1 MKRCCILVLVAALT
15 ACAVRG
21 GEVGADEAEA
31 AALAFARQN
40 AILSGHVLG
49 VGEAFRHGAGIWVV
63 PLRPAGYIALEA
75 DDARFPVVAF
85 SEENDFPATD
95 LPEALDAALWRMPQP
110 SHLLRAFS
118 LAPEAP
124 RHPAWAALLAP
135 QGGISLL
142 AFTPD
147 TDIETTDGTWGTI
160 DTFTTQWNQCL
171 PWNLYAPGLDT
182 AIVGEGGQPLLG
194 DYGTR
199 CAIGCVALAM
209 AQTAAWFRWPHA
221 FRGVAASGSATDEE
235 SDIIRALMVAAPGKP
250 YDWDAIR
257 REDWLPAADSGGA
270 YTGDGAE
277 AARLCHAWATIL
289 EMDYDAEG
297 SGGTFA
303 TNCRPALALRMGY
316 KMAFKENIRLNPN
329 GSEPDSEDELDPG
342 LHESFRTAIHAYGIP
357 APTGISGHE
366 IVCYGWA
373 DNVDSALTNL
383 KEKYS
388 YAKMNYGWGK
398 GFNGWLGVRDRNDG
412 DGEGLTE
419 DGMVFPMENSAFIP
433 FQCGQIVG
441 LPAQGPLP
449 ASIGWYESP
458 YWQTEKAQSS
468 FCTAPT
474 ARTLRVA
481 TFGGDPTT
489 RVSDLE
495 EADASDPNWSLE
507 TVGEE
512 TLLTCEDR
520 PGLKAGVLLPEL
532 FDGGS
537 TVDIDLRRLTNKD
550 GTLRE
555 NAAGVPLV
563 LFLQQEPTGEIL
575 ELGEVTL
582 SDEEESG
589 TCTID
594 LPEDIGAFRLCVATV
609 EADQETPVWPIPS
622 APAFGIASVSVQG
635 TLPIEEAAYAL
646 DATVLDSGNAF
657 AALPEGL
664 PVEDGETC
672 WLAVVVG
679 KTLDAAR
686 TAGDVLWTP
695 LTIGEED
702 QPPEIVLDD
711 TIVLGEDPAEPIGF
725 SVWDDTTE
733 EGLTFIVCLSDGLW
747 LGLDPDAED
756 FDPDAVDNA
765 VRDAGEVAF
774 DDEGN
779 ASLTLNLDPA
789 FLDTYAAMGHDAIL
803 SIGAEDA
810 AGNIAWAHARL
821 VNRLP
826 SAVLKG
832 MVNESTDPETP
843 LDEWSAV
850 NLDALLYAIEREGEH
865 AAEEAYGR
873 IEDLAAF
880 GYEYN
885 DNLLMSTLP
894 KPAIEVLGVAPAAL
908 RFRLID
914 AASRDVDASAAD
926 LAARDIPVT
935 LEAGET
941 LDALAPV
948 EATPTIEDR
957 ESGIFEVT
965 PPEAEAAPTRFFRL
979 RAAPR
984 QPIRRPDKVTH
995 GPL

>member
-1 MKRCCILVLVAALT
+1 MKRCCILVLVATLT

-21 GEVGADEAEA
+21 GEVGADEAET

-40 AILSGHVLG
+40 AILRDHVLG
-49 VGEAFRHGAGIWVV
+49 VGEAYRHGAGIWVV

-95 LPEALDAALWRMPQP
+95 LPEALDAALWRMPRP
-110 SHLLRAFS
+110 SPLLRTFS
-118 LAPEAP
+118 LAPEPP
-124 RHPAWAALLAP
+124 RHPAWDALLAQ

-147 TDIETTDGTWGTI
+147 EDIETAGDAWDTI
-160 DTFTTQWNQCL
+160 NTFTTQWNQCL

-194 DYGTR
+194 NYGTR

-209 AQTAAWFRWPHA
+209 AQTAAWFRWPYA
-221 FRGVAASGSATDEE
+221 FRGVAVSGSATDEE

-257 REDWLPAADSGGA
+257 REDWFPAADSGGA

-289 EMDYDAEG
+289 EMDYDTDG

-303 TNCRPALALRMGY
+303 TNCRPVLALRMGY

-383 KEKYS
+383 TEKYS

-441 LPAQGPLP
+441 LPIQGPLP

-458 YWQTEKAQSS
+458 YWQTQKAQTSL
-468 FCTAPT
+468 CTEPT

-481 TFGGDPTT
+481 TFGGDITT
-489 RVSDLE
+489 RDSDLE
-495 EADASDPNWSLE
+495 EAAASDPNWSLE
-507 TVGEE
+507 TVDGES
-512 TLLTCEDR
+512 LLTCEDR

-563 LFLQQEPTGEIL
+563 LFLQQEPTGELL
-575 ELGEVTL
+575 ELDEVTL
-582 SDEEESG
+582 PDESDQG

-594 LPEDIGAFRLCVATV
+594 LPEDVGVFRLCIATT
-609 EADQETPVWPIPS
+609 ESESETEGLPPT

-635 TLPIEEAAYAL
+635 TIPIEEAAYAL

-657 AALPEGL
+657 AALPEDL
-664 PVEDGETC
+664 AIEEGETC

-679 KTLDAAR
+679 KTEDEALK
-686 TAGDVLWTP
+686 AGDVLWTP
-695 LTIGEED
+695 LVIGEED
-702 QPPEIVLDD
+702 LPPKIILDD
-711 TIVLGEDPAEPIGF
+711 TIVLGEDPTEPIVF
-725 SVWDDTTE
+725 SVAEDTAE
-733 EGLTFIVCLSDGLW
+733 AGLDFMVCLSDGLW

-756 FDPDAVDNA
+756 FDPDAVDDA
-765 VRDAGEVAF
+765 VRSAGEVAF
-774 DDEGN
+774 DGEGN

-789 FLDTYAAMGHDAIL
+789 FLSTYAAMGHDAIL
-803 SIGAEDA
+803 SVGAEDA
-810 AGNIAWAHARL
+810 AGNITWAHARL

-826 SAVLKG
+826 AAALAG
-832 MVNESTDPETP
+832 MNDTSTGTAIP
-843 LDEWSAV
+843 LDDWSAA
-850 NLDALLYAIEREGEH
+850 NLDALLYAIS
-865 AAEEAYGR
+865 EEEVLSAPEAIDR

-880 GYEYN
+880 GYEYD
-885 DNLLMSTLP
+885 DNLFMTTIP
-894 KPAIEVLGVAPAAL
+894 EPAIEVVGVEPGAV

-914 AASRDVDASAAD
+914 AAAADPDSAAAE
-926 LAARDIPVT
+926 LAWRDIPIT
-935 LEAGET
+935 IEAGET
-941 LDALAPV
+941 LDALTPLEDAQSSV
-948 EATPTIEDR
+948 EDYSTGILKATFPD
-957 ESGIFEVT
+957 S
-965 PPEAEAAPTRFFRL
+965 AAPTRFFRL
-979 RAAPR
+979 RA
-984 QPIRRPDKVTH
+984 VSSEVSSET
-995 GPL
+995 L

>member
-1 MKRCCILVLVAALT
+1 MKRCCFLVLVAALT

-31 AALAFARQN
+31 AALAFAQQN

-49 VGEAFRHGAGIWVV
+49 VGEAYRHGAGIWVV

-110 SHLLRAFS
+110 SLLLRAFS

-124 RHPAWAALLAP
+124 RHPAWDSLLAP
-135 QGGISLL
+135 QGGVSLL

-147 TDIETTDGTWGTI
+147 EDIETAGGAWDTI
-160 DTFTTQWNQCL
+160 NTFTTQWNQCL
-171 PWNLYAPGLDT
+171 PWNLYAPGLDA
-182 AIVGEGGQPLLG
+182 AIVGEGGRPLLG

-235 SDIIRALMVAAPGKP
+235 TDVIRKLMVAAPGKP

-289 EMDYDAEG
+289 EMDYDTDG

-383 KEKYS
+383 TEKYS

-398 GFNGWLGVRDRNDG
+398 GFNGWLCVRDRNDG

-458 YWQTEKAQSS
+458 YWQTEKAQFS
-468 FCTAPT
+468 FCTDAD
-474 ARTLRVA
+474 ARVLRVA
-481 TFGGDPTT
+481 TFGGDITT
-489 RVSDLE
+489 RDSDLE
-495 EADASDPNWSLE
+495 EAAASDPNWSLE
-507 TVGEE
+507 TVDGE
-512 TLLTCEDR
+512 TLLVCEDR
-520 PGLKAGVLLPEL
+520 PGLSAGVLLPEL
-532 FDGGS
+532 FNGGS
-537 TVDIDLRRLTNKD
+537 AVAIDLRRLAKDD
-550 GTLRE
+550 GTPRA
-555 NAAGVPLV
+555 NAEGVPLA

-575 ELGEVTL
+575 ELVEVTL
-582 SDEEESG
+582 PDESVSG
-589 TCTID
+589 TCTIV
-594 LPEDIGAFRLCVATV
+594 LPEDVGVFRLCIATT
-609 EADQETPVWPIPS
+609 EAEDTAEGLPPT

-635 TLPIEEAAYAL
+635 TLPVEETAYAL
-646 DATVLDSGNAF
+646 DATVLEEGNAF

-826 SAVLKG
+826 SAVLEG
-832 MVNESTDPETP
+832 MADESTDPEAP
-843 LDEWSAV
+843 LDDWSAV

-865 AAEEAYGR
+865 AAPEAYGR
-873 IEDLAAF
+873 IENLAAF

-885 DNLLMSTLP
+885 DNLLVTTLP
-894 KPAIEVLGVAPAAL
+894 KPAIEVVGVAPGVVH
-908 RFRLID
+908 FRLLD
-914 AASRDVDASAAD
+914 ATAEDPDASAAD
-926 LAARDIPVT
+926 LAWRDIPVT

-965 PPEAEAAPTRFFRL
+965 LPKEEAAPTRFFRL
-979 RAAPR
+979 RVDPATTHPTPR
-984 QPIRRPDKVTH
+984 
-995 GPL
+995 

>member
-31 AALAFARQN
+31 AALAFAQQN
-40 AILSGHVLG
+40 AILRGHVLG
-49 VGEAFRHGAGIWVV
+49 VGEAYRHGAGIWVV

-110 SHLLRAFS
+110 SPLLRAFS

-124 RHPAWAALLAP
+124 RHPAWDSLLAP

-147 TDIETTDGTWGTI
+147 TDIETTDGTWRTI

-182 AIVGEGGQPLLG
+182 AIVGEGGRPLLG

-221 FRGVAASGSATDEE
+221 FRGVAVSGSATDEE
-235 SDIIRALMVAAPGKP
+235 SDVIRALMVAAPGKP

-257 REDWLPAADSGGA
+257 REDWFPAADSGGA

-289 EMDYDAEG
+289 EMDYDTDG

-329 GSEPDSEDELDPG
+329 GSEPDSEDALDPG
-342 LHESFRTAIHAYGIP
+342 LHDSFRTAIHAYGIP

-383 KEKYS
+383 TEKYS

-441 LPAQGPLP
+441 LPIQGPLP

-507 TVGEE
+507 TVDGES
-512 TLLTCEDR
+512 LLTCEDR

-575 ELGEVTL
+575 ELVEVTL
-582 SDEEESG
+582 PDESVSG
-589 TCTID
+589 TCTIV
-594 LPEDIGAFRLCVATV
+594 LPEDVGVFRLCIATT
-609 EADQETPVWPIPS
+609 EAEDTAEGLPPT

-635 TLPIEEAAYAL
+635 TLPVEETAYAL
-646 DATVLDSGNAF
+646 DATVLEEGNAF
-657 AALPEGL
+657 AALPEDL
-664 PVEDGETC
+664 AIEEGETC

-679 KTLDAAR
+679 KAEDETLK
-686 TAGDVLWTP
+686 AGDVLWTP

-702 QPPEIVLDD
+702 LPPEIILDD

-826 SAVLKG
+826 AATLEG
-832 MVNESTDPETP
+832 MNDASTGAAIA
-843 LDEWSAV
+843 LDDWSAA
-850 NLDALLYAIEREGEH
+850 NLDALLYAISQEGTLT
-865 AAEEAYGR
+865 ALEALDR

-880 GYEYN
+880 GYEYD
-885 DNLLMSTLP
+885 DNLLMSTVP
-894 KPAIEVLGVAPAAL
+894 EPAIEVVGVAPGAV

-914 AASRDVDASAAD
+914 AAAAD
-926 LAARDIPVT
+926 PDSTAFELLWRDIPIII
-935 LEAGET
+935 EAGET

-965 PPEAEAAPTRFFRL
+965 LPKEEAAPTRFFRL
-979 RAAPR
+979 RVDPATTHPTPR
-984 QPIRRPDKVTH
+984 
-995 GPL
+995 

>member
-31 AALAFARQN
+31 AALAFAQQN
-40 AILSGHVLG
+40 AILRGHVLG
-49 VGEAFRHGAGIWVV
+49 VGEAYRHGAGIWVV

-95 LPEALDAALWRMPQP
+95 LPEALDAVLWRMPQP

-118 LAPEAP
+118 LAPEP
-124 RHPAWAALLAP
+124 SRHPAWDALLAP

-171 PWNLYAPGLDT
+171 PWNLYAPGLDA
-182 AIVGEGGQPLLG
+182 AIVGEGGRPLLG

-209 AQTAAWFRWPHA
+209 AQSAAYFRWPYA
-221 FRGVAASGSATDEE
+221 LRGVAVSGSVTDEE
-235 SDIIRALMVAAPGKP
+235 TDVIRKLMVAAPGKP

-257 REDWLPAADSGGA
+257 REDWFPAADSGGA

-289 EMDYDAEG
+289 EMDYDTDG

-342 LHESFRTAIHAYGIP
+342 LHESFRTAIYTYGIP

-383 KEKYS
+383 TEKYS

-441 LPAQGPLP
+441 LPIQGPLP

-495 EADASDPNWSLE
+495 EADASDPNWSR
-507 TVGEE
+507 TQVGEE
-512 TLLTCEDR
+512 ILLTCEDR
-520 PGLKAGVLLPEL
+520 PGLVAGVLLPEL
-532 FDGGS
+532 FMGGER
-537 TVDIDLRRLTNKD
+537 VAIDLRRLANAD

-555 NAAGVPLV
+555 NAASVPLA

-575 ELGEVTL
+575 ELGEVSLT
-582 SDEEESG
+582 DEEDTG

-594 LPEDIGAFRLCVATV
+594 LPEDVGVFRLCIATT
-609 EADQETPVWPIPS
+609 ESESETEGLPPT

-657 AALPEGL
+657 AALPEDL
-664 PVEDGETC
+664 AIEDGETC

-679 KTLDAAR
+679 KTGDAAKK
-686 TAGDVLWTP
+686 AGDVLWTP

-702 QPPEIVLDD
+702 LPPELTLED
-711 TIVLGEDPAEPIGF
+711 TIVLGENPAEPIAF
-725 SVWDDTTE
+725 DVWDDTTE
-733 EGLTFIVCLSDGLW
+733 AGLDFIVCLSDGLW

-756 FDPDAVDNA
+756 FDPDAVDDA
-765 VRDAGEVAF
+765 VRNAGEVFF

-779 ASLTLNLDPA
+779 ASLTLNLDPD

-810 AGNIAWAHARL
+810 AGNITWAHARL

-826 SAVLKG
+826 NAALEG
-832 MVNESTDPETP
+832 MTDITTGAA
-843 LDEWSAV
+843 LDDWSAA
-850 NLDALLYAIEREGEH
+850 NLDALLYTISKEGTLTASEAID
-865 AAEEAYGR
+865 R

-880 GYEYN
+880 GYEY
-885 DNLLMSTLP
+885 DDLLVTTLP
-894 KPAIEVLGVAPAAL
+894 EPAIEVMGVEPGAV

-914 AASRDVDASAAD
+914 AAAEDLDASAAE
-926 LAARDIPVT
+926 LAWRDIPIT

-948 EATPTIEDR
+948 EDVQRDIEDY
-957 ESGIFEVT
+957 ETGT
-965 PPEAEAAPTRFFRL
+965 LKLTLPDGEASPTRFFRL
-979 RAAPR
+979 RADPATTHPTPR
-984 QPIRRPDKVTH
+984 
-995 GPL
+995 

>member
-1 MKRCCILVLVAALT
+1 MKRRVSLFLAAALA
-15 ACAVRG
+15 ACAAQG
-21 GEVGADEAEA
+21 GEVDADEAEA
-31 AALAFARQN
+31 AALAFAQQN
-40 AILSGHVLG
+40 AILQDHVLG
-49 VGEAFRHGAGIWVV
+49 VGEAYRHGAGIWVV
-63 PLRPAGYIALEA
+63 PLRPAGYVALEA

-85 SEENDFPATD
+85 SEENDFPAAD

-110 SHLLRAFS
+110 SPLLRTFS
-118 LAPEAP
+118 LTPEPA
-124 RHPAWAALLAP
+124 RHPAWDALLAP

-147 TDIETTDGTWGTI
+147 EDIETAGGAWDTI
-160 DTFTTQWNQCL
+160 NTFTTQWNQCL
-171 PWNLYAPGLDT
+171 PWNLYAPGLDA
-182 AIVGEGGQPLLG
+182 AIVGEGGRPLLG

-235 SDIIRALMVAAPGKP
+235 SDIIRKLMAAAPGKP

-257 REDWLPAADSGGA
+257 REDWFPAADSGGA

-289 EMDYDAEG
+289 EMDYDTDG

-329 GSEPDSEDELDPG
+329 GSEPNSEDELDPG
-342 LHESFRTAIHAYGIP
+342 LHESFRTAIYTYGIP

-383 KEKYS
+383 TEKYS

-468 FCTAPT
+468 FCTDAD
-474 ARTLRVA
+474 ARVLRVA

-489 RVSDLE
+489 RVSNLE
-495 EADASDPNWSLE
+495 EANASDPNWSME
-507 TVGEE
+507 KVGTE
-512 TLLTCEDR
+512 TLLVCEDR
-520 PGLKAGVLLPEL
+520 PGLSAGVLLPEL
-532 FDGGS
+532 FMGGS
-537 TVDIDLRRLTNKD
+537 AVAIDLRRLADDD

-555 NAAGVPLV
+555 NAASVPLA

-594 LPEDIGAFRLCVATV
+594 LPEDIGAFRLCVATTEPE
-609 EADQETPVWPIPS
+609 EAAPDGSTPT

-635 TLPIEEAAYAL
+635 TLPVEETAYAL
-646 DATVLDSGNAF
+646 DATVLEEGNAF

-679 KTLDAAR
+679 KTLDAAQK
-686 TAGDVLWTP
+686 AGDVLWTP

-747 LGLDPDAED
+747 LGIDPDAED
-756 FDPDAVDNA
+756 FDPDAVDDV
-765 VRDAGEVAF
+765 VRSAGEVAF

-810 AGNIAWAHARL
+810 AGNITWAHARL

-826 SAVLKG
+826 GAVLEG
-832 MVNESTDPETP
+832 MADESTDPEAS
-843 LDEWSAV
+843 LDDWSAA
-850 NLDALLYAIEREGEH
+850 NLDALLYAIEREGEL

-908 RFRLID
+908 RFRLVD
-914 AASRDVDASAAD
+914 AASWDVDTSAAE
-926 LAARDIPVT
+926 LAERDIPIT
-935 LEAGET
+935 LETGET

-948 EATPTIEDR
+948 EATPTIENW

-965 PPEAEAAPTRFFRL
+965 LPKEEAAPTRFFRL
-979 RAAPR
+979 RVDPATTHPTPR
-984 QPIRRPDKVTH
+984 
-995 GPL
+995 

>member
-31 AALAFARQN
+31 AALAFAQQN
-40 AILSGHVLG
+40 AILRGHVLG
-49 VGEAFRHGAGIWVV
+49 VGEAYRHGAGIWVV

-110 SHLLRAFS
+110 SPLLRAFS
-118 LAPEAP
+118 LAPEPA

-171 PWNLYAPGLDT
+171 PWNLYAPGLDA
-182 AIVGEGGQPLLG
+182 AIVGEGGRPLLG

-221 FRGVAASGSATDEE
+221 FRGVAVSGSVTEEETDV
-235 SDIIRALMVAAPGKP
+235 IRKLMVAAPGKP

-257 REDWLPAADSGGA
+257 SKDWFPAADSGGA

-342 LHESFRTAIHAYGIP
+342 LHDSFRTAICTYGIP

-383 KEKYS
+383 TEKYS

-398 GFNGWLGVRDRNDG
+398 GFNGWLGVRDQNDG

-458 YWQTEKAQSS
+458 YWQTQKAQTSL
-468 FCTAPT
+468 CTEPT

-481 TFGGDPTT
+481 TFGGDITT
-489 RVSDLE
+489 RDSDLE
-495 EADASDPNWSLE
+495 EAAASDPNWSLE
-507 TVGEE
+507 TVDGES
-512 TLLTCEDR
+512 LLTCEDR

-563 LFLQQEPTGEIL
+563 LFLQQEPTGEVL
-575 ELGEVTL
+575 ELGEVAL
-582 SDEEESG
+582 LDEEESG
-589 TCTID
+589 TCTIA
-594 LPEDIGAFRLCVATV
+594 LPEDIGAFRLCIATT
-609 EADQETPVWPIPS
+609 ESESETEGLPPT

-646 DATVLDSGNAF
+646 NATLRDSGNAF
-657 AALPEGL
+657 AALPEDL
-664 PVEDGETC
+664 AIEEGETC

-679 KTLDAAR
+679 KTVEAASR
-686 TAGDVLWTP
+686 AGDVLWTP

-702 QPPEIVLDD
+702 LPPELSLDD
-711 TIVLGEDPAEPIGF
+711 TIVLGEDLTAPIAF
-725 SVWDDTTE
+725 SVADDTAE
-733 EGLTFIVCLSDGLW
+733 VGITFTVCLSDGLW

-756 FDPDAVDNA
+756 FDPDAVDDS
-765 VRDAGEVAF
+765 VRSAGEVAF
-774 DDEGN
+774 DGEGN
-779 ASLTLNLDPA
+779 ASLTLNLDPD
-789 FLDTYAAMGHDAIL
+789 FLSTYAAMGHDAIL

-826 SAVLKG
+826 SAALEG
-832 MVNESTDPETP
+832 MNDTSSGTAIP
-843 LDEWSAV
+843 LDDWSAA
-850 NLDALLYAIEREGEH
+850 NLDALLYAIN
-865 AAEEAYGR
+865 EEEVLSAPEAIDR

-880 GYEYN
+880 GYEY
-885 DNLLMSTLP
+885 DGNLFMTTIP
-894 KPAIEVLGVAPAAL
+894 EPAIEVVGVEHGAV

-914 AASRDVDASAAD
+914 AAAEDLDASAAE
-926 LAARDIPVT
+926 LAWRDIPVT

-941 LDALAPV
+941 LDALTPLEDAQSHV
-948 EATPTIEDR
+948 EDYSTGILKATFP
-957 ESGIFEVT
+957 ESS
-965 PPEAEAAPTRFFRL
+965 APTRFFRL
-979 RAAPR
+979 RA
-984 QPIRRPDKVTH
+984 VSSEVSSET
-995 GPL
+995 L

>member
-1 MKRCCILVLVAALT
+1 MKRCCILVLTAALT

-31 AALAFARQN
+31 AALAFAQQN
-40 AILSGHVLG
+40 AILRGHVLG
-49 VGEAFRHGAGIWVV
+49 VGEAYRHGAGIWVV

-110 SHLLRAFS
+110 SPLLRAFS

-124 RHPAWAALLAP
+124 RHPAWDSLLAP
-135 QGGISLL
+135 QGGVSLL
-142 AFTPD
+142 AFTTD
-147 TDIETTDGTWGTI
+147 EDIETAGGAWDTI
-160 DTFTTQWNQCL
+160 NTFTTQWNQCL
-171 PWNLYAPGLDT
+171 PWNLYAPGLDA
-182 AIVGEGGQPLLG
+182 AIVGEGGRPLLG

-235 SDIIRALMVAAPGKP
+235 SDVIRKLMVAAPGKP

-257 REDWLPAADSGGA
+257 SEDWFPAADSGGA

-289 EMDYDAEG
+289 EMDYDTDG

-329 GSEPDSEDELDPG
+329 GSEPNSEEDLDPG
-342 LHESFRTAIHAYGIP
+342 LHDSFRTAIYTYGIP

-383 KEKYS
+383 TEKQS

-441 LPAQGPLP
+441 LPIQGPLP

-468 FCTAPT
+468 FCTDAD
-474 ARTLRVA
+474 ARVLRVA
-481 TFGGDPTT
+481 TFAKEPET
-489 RVSDLE
+489 RDSDLE
-495 EADASDPNWSLE
+495 EAAASDPNWSLE
-507 TVGEE
+507 EVDTE
-512 TLLTCEDR
+512 TLLVCEDR
-520 PGLKAGVLLPEL
+520 PGLSAGVLLPEL
-532 FDGGS
+532 FNGGS
-537 TVDIDLRRLTNKD
+537 AVAIDLRRLAKDD
-550 GTLRE
+550 GTPRA
-555 NAAGVPLV
+555 NATGVPLA

-575 ELGEVTL
+575 ELVEVTL
-582 SDEEESG
+582 PDESVSG
-589 TCTID
+589 TCTIV
-594 LPEDIGAFRLCVATV
+594 LPEDVGVFRLCIATT
-609 EADQETPVWPIPS
+609 EAEDTAEGLPPT

-635 TLPIEEAAYAL
+635 TLPVEETAYAL
-646 DATVLDSGNAF
+646 DATVLEEGNAF

-702 QPPEIVLDD
+702 LPPELSLDD
-711 TIVLGEDPAEPIGF
+711 TIVLGEDLTAPIAF
-725 SVWDDTTE
+725 SVADDTAE
-733 EGLTFIVCLSDGLW
+733 VGITFTVCLSDGLW

-826 SAVLKG
+826 SAVLEG
-832 MVNESTDPETP
+832 MADESTDPEAS
-843 LDEWSAV
+843 LDDWSAA

-865 AAEEAYGR
+865 AAPEAYDR
-873 IEDLAAF
+873 IENLAAF
-880 GYEYN
+880 GYEYS
-885 DNLLMSTLP
+885 DNLLVNTLP
-894 KPAIEVLGVAPAAL
+894 KPAIEVLGVTPGAVS
-908 RFRLID
+908 FRLID
-914 AASRDVDASAAD
+914 AASWDVDASAAD

-935 LEAGET
+935 LETGET

-965 PPEAEAAPTRFFRL
+965 LPEAEAAPTRFFRL
-979 RAAPR
+979 RVDPATTHPTPR
-984 QPIRRPDKVTH
+984 
-995 GPL
+995 

>member
-31 AALAFARQN
+31 AALAFAQQN
-40 AILSGHVLG
+40 AILRGHVLG
-49 VGEAFRHGAGIWVV
+49 VGEAYRHGAGIWVV

-110 SHLLRAFS
+110 SLLLRAFS

-124 RHPAWAALLAP
+124 RHPAWDSLLAP
-135 QGGISLL
+135 QGGVSLL

-147 TDIETTDGTWGTI
+147 EDIETAGGAWDTI
-160 DTFTTQWNQCL
+160 NTFTTQWNQCL
-171 PWNLYAPGLDT
+171 PWNLYAPDLDA
-182 AIVGEGGQPLLG
+182 AIVGEGGRPLLG

-209 AQTAAWFRWPHA
+209 AQSAAYFRWPYA
-221 FRGVAASGSATDEE
+221 FRGVAVSGSVTDEE
-235 SDIIRALMVAAPGKP
+235 TDVIRKLMVAAPGKP

-257 REDWLPAADSGGA
+257 SEDWFPAADSGGA

-289 EMDYDAEG
+289 EMDYDTDG

-383 KEKYS
+383 TEKYS

-474 ARTLRVA
+474 ARTLRVT

-495 EADASDPNWSLE
+495 EANASDPNWSME
-507 TVGEE
+507 EIDGE

-520 PGLKAGVLLPEL
+520 PGLVAGVLLPEL
-532 FDGGS
+532 FMGGER
-537 TVDIDLRRLTNKD
+537 VAIDLRRLANAD
-550 GTLRE
+550 GTPRA
-555 NAAGVPLV
+555 NATGVPLA
-563 LFLQQEPTGEIL
+563 LFLQQEPTGEVL
-575 ELGEVTL
+575 ELGEVAL
-582 SDEEESG
+582 LDEEESG
-589 TCTID
+589 TCTIA
-594 LPEDIGAFRLCVATV
+594 LPEDIGAFRLCLATV
-609 EADQETPVWPIPS
+609 EADRETSVWPIPS
-622 APAFGIASVSVQG
+622 APAFGIAKVSVQD
-635 TLPIEEAAYAL
+635 TLPVTDVAYPL
-646 DATVLDSGNAF
+646 DATVLEEGNAF

-679 KTLDAAR
+679 KTRDAAR

-702 QPPEIVLDD
+702 LPPELSLDD
-711 TIVLGEDPAEPIGF
+711 TIVLGEDLTAPIAF
-725 SVWDDTTE
+725 SVADDTAE
-733 EGLTFIVCLSDGLW
+733 VGITFTVCLSDGLW
-747 LGLDPDAED
+747 LGIDPDAED
-756 FDPDAVDNA
+756 FDPDAVDDA
-765 VRDAGEVAF
+765 VRSAGEVAF
-774 DDEGN
+774 DGEGN

-810 AGNIAWAHARL
+810 AGNITWAHARL

-826 SAVLKG
+826 GAVLKG
-832 MVNESTDPETP
+832 MVDESTDPETP

-865 AAEEAYGR
+865 AAPEAYDR
-873 IEDLAAF
+873 IEDLATF
-880 GYEYN
+880 GYEYS
-885 DNLLMSTLP
+885 DNLLVTTLP
-894 KPAIEVLGVAPAAL
+894 KPAIEVVGVAPGVVH
-908 RFRLID
+908 FRLLD
-914 AASRDVDASAAD
+914 ATAEDPDASAAE
-926 LAARDIPVT
+926 LVWRDIPIT
-935 LEAGET
+935 LETGET

-965 PPEAEAAPTRFFRL
+965 LPKEEASPTRFFRL
-979 RAAPR
+979 RVDPATTHPTPR
-984 QPIRRPDKVTH
+984 
-995 GPL
+995 

>member
-1 MKRCCILVLVAALT
+1 M
-15 ACAVRG
+15 
-21 GEVGADEAEA
+21 
-31 AALAFARQN
+31 
-40 AILSGHVLG
+40 
-49 VGEAFRHGAGIWVV
+49 
-63 PLRPAGYIALEA
+63 
-75 DDARFPVVAF
+75 
-85 SEENDFPATD
+85 
-95 LPEALDAALWRMPQP
+95 DAALWRIPQP
-110 SHLLRAFS
+110 SPLLRAFS

-124 RHPAWAALLAP
+124 RHPAWDSLLAP
-135 QGGISLL
+135 QGGVSLL

-147 TDIETTDGTWGTI
+147 EDIETAGGAWDTI
-160 DTFTTQWNQCL
+160 NTFTTQWNQCL

-182 AIVGEGGQPLLG
+182 AIVGEGGQPLL
-194 DYGTR
+194 DNYGTR

-209 AQTAAWFRWPHA
+209 AQSAAYFRWPYA
-221 FRGVAASGSATDEE
+221 FRGVAVSGSVTDEE
-235 SDIIRALMVAAPGKP
+235 TDVIRKLMVAAPGKP

-257 REDWLPAADSGGA
+257 SEDWFPAADSGGA

-289 EMDYDAEG
+289 EMDYDTDG

-329 GSEPDSEDELDPG
+329 GSEPNSEEDLDPG
-342 LHESFRTAIHAYGIP
+342 LHDSFRTAIYTYGIP

-383 KEKYS
+383 TEKYS

-481 TFGGDPTT
+481 TFGGDITT
-489 RVSDLE
+489 RDSDLE
-495 EADASDPNWSLE
+495 EAAACDPNWSLE
-507 TVGEE
+507 TVDGES
-512 TLLTCEDR
+512 LLTCEDR

-532 FDGGS
+532 FNGGS
-537 TVDIDLRRLTNKD
+537 AVAIDLRRLANAD

-555 NAAGVPLV
+555 NAASVPLA

-575 ELGEVTL
+575 ELGEVAL
-582 SDEEESG
+582 LDEEESG
-589 TCTID
+589 TCTIA

-635 TLPIEEAAYAL
+635 TLPVEETAYAL
-646 DATVLDSGNAF
+646 DATVLEEGNGSAAF
-657 AALPEGL
+657 PEGL
-664 PVEDGETC
+664 APEEGKTC

-679 KTLDAAR
+679 KTKEEALA
-686 TAGDVLWTP
+686 AGDVLWTP
-695 LTIGEED
+695 LTLGEED
-702 QPPEIVLDD
+702 LPPKLTLED
-711 TIVLGEDPAEPIGF
+711 TIVLGANPAEPITF
-725 SVWDDTTE
+725 NVRDATAE
-733 EGLTFIVCLSDGLW
+733 EGLTFTVCLSDGLW
-747 LGLDPDAED
+747 LGIDPDAED
-756 FDPDAVDNA
+756 FDPDAVDDV
-765 VRDAGEVAF
+765 VRNAGEVAY
-774 DDEGN
+774 DEGN

-810 AGNIAWAHARL
+810 AGNITWAHARL

-826 SAVLKG
+826 GAVLKG
-832 MVNESTDPETP
+832 MVDENTDPETP

-865 AAEEAYGR
+865 AAPEAYDR
-873 IEDLAAF
+873 IEDLATF
-880 GYEYN
+880 GYEYS
-885 DNLLMSTLP
+885 DNLLVTTLP
-894 KPAIEVLGVAPAAL
+894 KPAIEVLGVTPGAVS
-908 RFRLID
+908 FRLID
-914 AASRDVDASAAD
+914 AASWDVDASAAD

-935 LEAGET
+935 LETGET

-965 PPEAEAAPTRFFRL
+965 LPKAEAAPTRFFRL
-979 RAAPR
+979 RAAP
-984 QPIRRPDKVTH
+984 
-995 GPL
+995 

>member
-1 MKRCCILVLVAALT
+1 MVPLAPRLP
-15 ACAVRG
+15 RG
-21 GEVGADEAEA
+21 RGIR
-31 AALAFARQN
+31 L
-40 AILSGHVLG
+40 
-49 VGEAFRHGAGIWVV
+49 RHGRGD
-63 PLRPAGYIALEA
+63 R
-75 DDARFPVVAF
+75 
-85 SEENDFPATD
+85 
-95 LPEALDAALWRMPQP
+95 
-110 SHLLRAFS
+110 
-118 LAPEAP
+118 
-124 RHPAWAALLAP
+124 RHPQAD
-135 QGGISLL
+135 GG
-142 AFTPD
+142 
-147 TDIETTDGTWGTI
+147 G
-160 DTFTTQWNQCL
+160 
-171 PWNLYAPGLDT
+171 PG
-182 AIVGEGGQPLLG
+182 Q
-194 DYGTR
+194 
-199 CAIGCVALAM
+199 
-209 AQTAAWFRWPHA
+209 
-221 FRGVAASGSATDEE
+221 
-235 SDIIRALMVAAPGKP
+235 P

-257 REDWLPAADSGGA
+257 SEDWFPAADSGGA

-289 EMDYDAEG
+289 EMDYDTDG

-329 GSEPDSEDELDPG
+329 GSEPDTEDALDPG
-342 LHESFRTAIHAYGIP
+342 LHDSFRTAIHAYGIP

-383 KEKYS
+383 TEKYS

-441 LPAQGPLP
+441 LPIQGPLP

-458 YWQTEKAQSS
+458 YWQTQKAQTSL
-468 FCTAPT
+468 CTEPT

-495 EADASDPNWSLE
+495 EANASDPNWSLE
-507 TVGEE
+507 EIDGEP
-512 TLLTCEDR
+512 LLTCEDR
-520 PGLKAGVLLPEL
+520 PGLVAGVLLPEL
-532 FDGGS
+532 FMGGER
-537 TVDIDLRRLTNKD
+537 VAIDLRRLANAD

-555 NAAGVPLV
+555 NAASVPLA

-622 APAFGIASVSVQG
+622 APAFGIASVSVLD
-635 TLPIEEAAYAL
+635 TFPVTDKAYGL
-646 DATVLDSGNAF
+646 NATVGEAGNGSAAF
-657 AALPEGL
+657 PEGL

-702 QPPEIVLDD
+702 QPPEIVLGD

-756 FDPDAVDNA
+756 FDPDAVDDA
-765 VRDAGEVAF
+765 VRNAGEVAF

-779 ASLTLNLDPA
+779 ASLTLNLDPD
-789 FLDTYAAMGHDAIL
+789 FLATYAAMGHDAIL

-810 AGNIAWAHARL
+810 AGNITWAHARL

-826 SAVLKG
+826 GAVLKG

-865 AAEEAYGR
+865 AAPEAYGR
-873 IEDLAAF
+873 IENLAAF

-908 RFRLID
+908 RFRLVD
-914 AASRDVDASAAD
+914 AASWDVDASAAE
-926 LAARDIPVT
+926 LADRDIPIT
-935 LEAGET
+935 LETGET

-965 PPEAEAAPTRFFRL
+965 LPKEEAAPTRFFRL
-979 RAAPR
+979 RVDPATTHPTPR
-984 QPIRRPDKVTH
+984 
-995 GPL
+995 

>member
-63 PLRPAGYIALEA
+63 PLRPAGYVALEA

-85 SEENDFPATD
+85 SEENDFPAAD
-95 LPEALDAALWRMPQP
+95 LPEVLDAALWRMPQP
-110 SHLLRAFS
+110 PSLLQTFS
-118 LAPEAP
+118 LTPEPA

-182 AIVGEGGQPLLG
+182 AIVGEGGQPLL
-194 DYGTR
+194 DNYGTR

-209 AQTAAWFRWPHA
+209 AQSAAYFRWPYA
-221 FRGVAASGSATDEE
+221 FHGVAVSGSVTDEE
-235 SDIIRALMVAAPGKP
+235 TDVIRKLMVAAPGKP

-257 REDWLPAADSGGA
+257 SEDWFPAADSGGA

-289 EMDYDAEG
+289 EMDYDTDG

-329 GSEPDSEDELDPG
+329 GSEPDTEDALDPG

-373 DNVDSALTNL
+373 DGVDSALANL
-383 KEKYS
+383 TEKQS

-449 ASIGWYESP
+449 GTIAWYESP

-468 FCTAPT
+468 FCTDAD
-474 ARTLRVA
+474 ARVLRVA
-481 TFGGDPTT
+481 TFAKEPET
-489 RVSDLE
+489 RDSDLE
-495 EADASDPNWSLE
+495 EAAASDPNWSLE
-507 TVGEE
+507 TVDGES
-512 TLLTCEDR
+512 LLTCEDR

-537 TVDIDLRRLTNKD
+537 TVDIDLRRLADDD

-555 NAAGVPLV
+555 NATGVPLA
-563 LFLQQEPTGEIL
+563 LFLQQEPSGEIL
-575 ELGEVTL
+575 ELGEVAL
-582 SDEEESG
+582 LDEEESG

-622 APAFGIASVSVQG
+622 APAFGIAKVSVQD
-635 TLPIEEAAYAL
+635 TLPVTDVAYPL
-646 DATVLDSGNAF
+646 DATVFESGNGF
-657 AALPEGL
+657 ATLPDGLAL
-664 PVEDGETC
+664 EDGETC

-679 KTLDAAR
+679 KTGDAAQK
-686 TAGDVLWTP
+686 AGDVLWTP

-702 QPPEIVLDD
+702 LPPELSLDD
-711 TIVLGEDPAEPIGF
+711 TIVLGEDLTAPIAF
-725 SVWDDTTE
+725 SVADDTAE
-733 EGLTFIVCLSDGLW
+733 VGITFTVCLSDGLW
-747 LGLDPDAED
+747 LGIDPDAED
-756 FDPDAVDNA
+756 FDPDAVDDA
-765 VRDAGEVAF
+765 VRSAGEVAY
-774 DDEGN
+774 DEGN

-810 AGNIAWAHARL
+810 AGNITWAHARL

-826 SAVLKG
+826 GAVLKG
-832 MVNESTDPETP
+832 MVDESTDPETP

-865 AAEEAYGR
+865 AAPEAYDR
-873 IEDLAAF
+873 IEDLATF
-880 GYEYN
+880 GYEYS
-885 DNLLMSTLP
+885 DNLLVTTLP
-894 KPAIEVLGVAPAAL
+894 KPAIEVLGVTPGAVS
-908 RFRLID
+908 FRLID
-914 AASRDVDASAAD
+914 AASWDVDASAAD
-926 LAARDIPVT
+926 LAARDIPIT
-935 LEAGET
+935 LETGET

-948 EATPTIEDR
+948 EATPTIEDW

-965 PPEAEAAPTRFFRL
+965 LPKEEAAPTRFFRL
-979 RAAPR
+979 RVDPATTHPTPR
-984 QPIRRPDKVTH
+984 
-995 GPL
+995 

>member
-31 AALAFARQN
+31 AALAFAQQN
-40 AILSGHVLG
+40 AILRGHVLG
-49 VGEAFRHGAGIWVV
+49 VGEAYRHGAGIWVV

-110 SHLLRAFS
+110 SPLLRAFS

-124 RHPAWAALLAP
+124 RHPAWDSLLAP
-135 QGGISLL
+135 QGGVSLL

-147 TDIETTDGTWGTI
+147 EDIETAGGAWDTI
-160 DTFTTQWNQCL
+160 NTFTTQWNQCL
-171 PWNLYAPGLDT
+171 PWNLYAPGLDA
-182 AIVGEGGQPLLG
+182 AIVGEGGRPLLG

-209 AQTAAWFRWPHA
+209 AQTAAYFRWPYA
-221 FRGVAASGSATDEE
+221 FCGVAVSGSVTDEE
-235 SDIIRALMVAAPGKP
+235 TDVIRKLMVAAPGKP

-257 REDWLPAADSGGA
+257 REDWFPAADSGGA

-383 KEKYS
+383 TEKYS

-449 ASIGWYESP
+449 GTIAWYESP
-458 YWQTEKAQSS
+458 YWQTQKAQFS

-495 EADASDPNWSLE
+495 EANASDPNWSME
-507 TVGEE
+507 EIDGEP
-512 TLLTCEDR
+512 LLTCEDR
-520 PGLKAGVLLPEL
+520 PGLVAGVLLPEL
-532 FDGGS
+532 FNGGS
-537 TVDIDLRRLTNKD
+537 AVAIDLRRLANAD

-555 NAAGVPLV
+555 NAEGVPLV

-575 ELGEVTL
+575 ELVEVTL
-582 SDEEESG
+582 PDESVSG
-589 TCTID
+589 TCTIV
-594 LPEDIGAFRLCVATV
+594 LPEDIGAFRLCVATT
-609 EADQETPVWPIPS
+609 ESESETEGLPPT

-657 AALPEGL
+657 AALPEDL
-664 PVEDGETC
+664 AIEEGETC

-679 KTLDAAR
+679 KAEDEALK
-686 TAGDVLWTP
+686 AGDVLWTP
-695 LTIGEED
+695 LVIGEED
-702 QPPEIVLDD
+702 LPPEIILDD
-711 TIVLGEDPAEPIGF
+711 TIVLGEDPTEPIAF
-725 SVWDDTTE
+725 TVWDDNAE
-733 EGLTFIVCLSDGLW
+733 AGLDFMVCLSDGLW

-826 SAVLKG
+826 SAVLEG
-832 MVNESTDPETP
+832 MADESTDPEAP
-843 LDEWSAV
+843 LDDWSAA
-850 NLDALLYAIEREGEH
+850 NLDALLYAISQEGTLT
-865 AAEEAYGR
+865 ASEALDR

-880 GYEYN
+880 GYEYD
-885 DNLLMSTLP
+885 DNLLMSTVP
-894 KPAIEVLGVAPAAL
+894 EPAIEVVGVAPGAV
-908 RFRLID
+908 RFRLVD
-914 AASRDVDASAAD
+914 AASWDVDASAAD

-935 LEAGET
+935 LETGET

-965 PPEAEAAPTRFFRL
+965 LPKEEAAPTRFFRL
-979 RAAPR
+979 RVDPATTHPTPR
-984 QPIRRPDKVTH
+984 
-995 GPL
+995 

>member
-1 MKRCCILVLVAALT
+1 MKRRVSLFLAAALA
-15 ACAVRG
+15 ACAAQG
-21 GEVGADEAEA
+21 GEVDADEAEA

-40 AILSGHVLG
+40 AILRGHVLG

-63 PLRPAGYIALEA
+63 PLRPAGYVALEA

-85 SEENDFPATD
+85 SEENDFPAAD
-95 LPEALDAALWRMPQP
+95 LPEVLDAALWRMPQP
-110 SHLLRAFS
+110 PSLLQTFS
-118 LAPEAP
+118 LTPEPA

-147 TDIETTDGTWGTI
+147 EDIEQPGGKWGAI

-171 PWNLYAPGLDT
+171 PWNLYAPGLDA
-182 AIVGEGGQPLLG
+182 AIVGEGGRPLLG

-235 SDIIRALMVAAPGKP
+235 SDVIRKLMVAAPGKP

-257 REDWLPAADSGGA
+257 REDWFPAADSGGA

-289 EMDYDAEG
+289 EMDYDTDG

-342 LHESFRTAIHAYGIP
+342 LHDSFRTAIHAYGIP

-383 KEKYS
+383 TEKYS

-441 LPAQGPLP
+441 LPIQGPLP

-458 YWQTEKAQSS
+458 YWQTQKAQTSL
-468 FCTAPT
+468 CTEPT

-481 TFGGDPTT
+481 TFGGDITT
-489 RVSDLE
+489 RDSDLE
-495 EADASDPNWSLE
+495 EAAASDPNWSLE
-507 TVGEE
+507 TVDGES
-512 TLLTCEDR
+512 LLTCEDR

-537 TVDIDLRRLTNKD
+537 TVDIDLRRL
-550 GTLRE
+550 RA
-555 NAAGVPLV
+555 NAEGVPLA
-563 LFLQQEPTGEIL
+563 LFLQQEPTGEVL
-575 ELGEVTL
+575 ELGEVAL
-582 SDEEESG
+582 PDESVSG

-594 LPEDIGAFRLCVATV
+594 LPEDIGVFRLCIATT
-609 EADQETPVWPIPS
+609 EAEDTAEGLPPT

-635 TLPIEEAAYAL
+635 TLPVEETAYAL
-646 DATVLDSGNAF
+646 DATVFESGNGF
-657 AALPEGL
+657 ATLPDGL
-664 PVEDGETC
+664 DPEDGETC

-826 SAVLKG
+826 SAVLEG
-832 MVNESTDPETP
+832 MADESTDPEAP
-843 LDEWSAV
+843 LDDWSAV

-865 AAEEAYGR
+865 AAPEAYGR
-873 IEDLAAF
+873 IENLATF
-880 GYEYN
+880 GYEYS
-885 DNLLMSTLP
+885 DDLLVTTLP
-894 KPAIEVLGVAPAAL
+894 KPAIEVLGVTPGAVS
-908 RFRLID
+908 FRLID
-914 AASRDVDASAAD
+914 AASWDVDASAAD

-948 EATPTIEDR
+948 EATPTIENW

-965 PPEAEAAPTRFFRL
+965 LPKEEAAPTRFFRL
-979 RAAPR
+979 RVDPATTHPTPR
-984 QPIRRPDKVTH
+984 
-995 GPL
+995 

>member
-31 AALAFARQN
+31 AALAFAQQN
-40 AILSGHVLG
+40 AILRGHVLG
-49 VGEAFRHGAGIWVV
+49 VGEAYRHGAGIWVV

-110 SHLLRAFS
+110 SPLLRAFS

-124 RHPAWAALLAP
+124 RHPAWDSLLAP

-147 TDIETTDGTWGTI
+147 EDIETAGGAWDTI
-160 DTFTTQWNQCL
+160 NTFTTQWNQCL

-182 AIVGEGGQPLLG
+182 AIVGEGGQPLL
-194 DYGTR
+194 DNYGTR

-209 AQTAAWFRWPHA
+209 AQSAAYFRWPYA
-221 FRGVAASGSATDEE
+221 LRGVAVSGAVTDEE
-235 SDIIRALMVAAPGKP
+235 TDVIRKLMVAAPGKP

-257 REDWLPAADSGGA
+257 SEDWFPAADSGGA

-289 EMDYDAEG
+289 EMDYDADG

-383 KEKYS
+383 TEKYS

-449 ASIGWYESP
+449 ASIRWYESP

-468 FCTAPT
+468 FCTDAD
-474 ARTLRVA
+474 ARVLRVA
-481 TFGGDPTT
+481 TFAKEPET
-489 RVSDLE
+489 RDSDLE
-495 EADASDPNWSLE
+495 EAAASDPNWSLE
-507 TVGEE
+507 EVDGES
-512 TLLTCEDR
+512 LLTCEDR

-537 TVDIDLRRLTNKD
+537 SVDIDLRRL
-550 GTLRE
+550 RA
-555 NAAGVPLV
+555 NAEGVPLV

-575 ELGEVTL
+575 ELDEVTL
-582 SDEEESG
+582 PDESDQG

-594 LPEDIGAFRLCVATV
+594 LPEDVGVFRLCIATT
-609 EADQETPVWPIPS
+609 ESESETEGLPPS
-622 APAFGIASVSVQG
+622 APAFGIASVSVLD
-635 TLPIEEAAYAL
+635 TFPVTDTAYGL
-646 DATVLDSGNAF
+646 NATVGEAGNGSAT
-657 AALPEGL
+657 LPEGL
-664 PVEDGETC
+664 APEEGKTC

-826 SAVLKG
+826 GAVLKG
-832 MVNESTDPETP
+832 MVDESTDPETP
-843 LDEWSAV
+843 LDDWSAV
-850 NLDALLYAIEREGEH
+850 NLDALLYAISQEGTLT
-865 AAEEAYGR
+865 ASEAIDR

-880 GYEYN
+880 GYEYD
-885 DNLLMSTLP
+885 DNLLVTTLP
-894 KPAIEVLGVAPAAL
+894 KPAIEVLGVAPGAV

-914 AASRDVDASAAD
+914 AAAAD
-926 LAARDIPVT
+926 PDSTAFELLWRDIPIT
-935 LEAGET
+935 LETGET

-965 PPEAEAAPTRFFRL
+965 LPKEEAAPTRFFRL
-979 RAAPR
+979 RVDPATTHPTPR
-984 QPIRRPDKVTH
+984 
-995 GPL
+995 

>member
-1 MKRCCILVLVAALT
+1 MKRCCILVLTAALA
-15 ACAVRG
+15 ACSVRG

-31 AALAFARQN
+31 AALAFAQQN
-40 AILSGHVLG
+40 AILRGHVLG
-49 VGEAFRHGAGIWVV
+49 VGEAYRHGAGIWVV

-110 SHLLRAFS
+110 SPLLRAFS

-124 RHPAWAALLAP
+124 RHPAWDSLLAP
-135 QGGISLL
+135 QGGVSLL

-147 TDIETTDGTWGTI
+147 EDIETAGGAWDTI
-160 DTFTTQWNQCL
+160 NTFTTQWNQCL
-171 PWNLYAPGLDT
+171 PWNLYAPGLDA
-182 AIVGEGGQPLLG
+182 AIVGEGGRPLLG

-235 SDIIRALMVAAPGKP
+235 SDVIRKLMVAAPGKP

-257 REDWLPAADSGGA
+257 SEDWFPAADSGGA

-289 EMDYDAEG
+289 EMDYDTDG

-329 GSEPDSEDELDPG
+329 GSEPNSEEDLDPG
-342 LHESFRTAIHAYGIP
+342 LHDSFRTAIYTYGIP

-383 KEKYS
+383 TEKYS

-441 LPAQGPLP
+441 LPIQGPLP

-458 YWQTEKAQSS
+458 YWQTQKAQTSL
-468 FCTAPT
+468 CTEPT

-481 TFGGDPTT
+481 TFGGDITT
-489 RVSDLE
+489 RDSDLE
-495 EADASDPNWSLE
+495 EAAASDPNWSLE
-507 TVGEE
+507 TVDGES
-512 TLLTCEDR
+512 LLTCEDR

-537 TVDIDLRRLTNKD
+537 TVDIDLRRLAKDD
-550 GTLRE
+550 GTPRA
-555 NAAGVPLV
+555 NATGVPLA
-563 LFLQQEPTGEIL
+563 LFLQQEPSGEIL
-575 ELGEVTL
+575 ELGEVAL
-582 SDEEESG
+582 PDESVSG
-589 TCTID
+589 TCTIV
-594 LPEDIGAFRLCVATV
+594 LPEDVGVFRLCIATT
-609 EADQETPVWPIPS
+609 EAEDTAEGLPPT

-635 TLPIEEAAYAL
+635 TLPVEETAYAL
-646 DATVLDSGNAF
+646 DATVLEEGNAF

-702 QPPEIVLDD
+702 LPPELSLDD
-711 TIVLGEDPAEPIGF
+711 TIVLGEDLTAPIAF
-725 SVWDDTTE
+725 SVADDTAE
-733 EGLTFIVCLSDGLW
+733 VGITFTVCLSDGLW

-756 FDPDAVDNA
+756 FDPDAVDDA
-765 VRDAGEVAF
+765 VRCAGEVAF
-774 DDEGN
+774 DGEGN

-789 FLDTYAAMGHDAIL
+789 SLSTYAAMGHDAIL

-810 AGNIAWAHARL
+810 AGNITWAHARL

-826 SAVLKG
+826 GAVLKG
-832 MVNESTDPETP
+832 MVDESTDPETP

-865 AAEEAYGR
+865 AAPEAYDR
-873 IEDLAAF
+873 IEDLATF
-880 GYEYN
+880 GYEYS
-885 DNLLMSTLP
+885 DNLLVTTLP
-894 KPAIEVLGVAPAAL
+894 KPAIEVLGVTPGAVS
-908 RFRLID
+908 FRLID
-914 AASRDVDASAAD
+914 AASWDVDASAAD

-935 LEAGET
+935 LETGET
-941 LDALAPV
+941 LDALASV
-948 EATPTIEDR
+948 EDVQRDIEDY
-957 ESGIFEVT
+957 ETGT
-965 PPEAEAAPTRFFRL
+965 LKLTLPDGEASPTRFFRL
-979 RAAPR
+979 RVDPATTHPTPR
-984 QPIRRPDKVTH
+984 
-995 GPL
+995 

>member
-21 GEVGADEAEA
+21 GEVGADEAET

-40 AILSGHVLG
+40 AILQDHVLG
-49 VGEAFRHGAGIWVV
+49 VGEAYRHGAGIWVV

-85 SEENDFPATD
+85 SEENDFPAAD

-124 RHPAWAALLAP
+124 RHPAWDSLLAP
-135 QGGISLL
+135 QGGVSLL

-147 TDIETTDGTWGTI
+147 EDIETAGGAWDTI
-160 DTFTTQWNQCL
+160 NTFTTQWNQCL
-171 PWNLYAPGLDT
+171 PWNLYAPGLDA
-182 AIVGEGGQPLLG
+182 AIVGEGGRPLLG

-209 AQTAAWFRWPHA
+209 AQTAAHFRWPYA
-221 FRGVAASGSATDEE
+221 LRGVAVSGSVTDEE
-235 SDIIRALMVAAPGKP
+235 TDVIRKLMVAAPGKP

-257 REDWLPAADSGGA
+257 SEDWFPAADSGGA

-289 EMDYDAEG
+289 EMDYDTDG

-342 LHESFRTAIHAYGIP
+342 LHDSFRTAIYTYGIP
-357 APTGISGHE
+357 APTGIAGHE

-383 KEKYS
+383 TEKYS

-412 DGEGLTE
+412 DGEGLAE

-481 TFGGDPTT
+481 TFGGDITT
-489 RVSDLE
+489 RDSDLE
-495 EADASDPNWSLE
+495 EAAASDPNWSLE
-507 TVGEE
+507 TVDGES
-512 TLLTCEDR
+512 LLTCEDR
-520 PGLKAGVLLPEL
+520 PGLVAGVLLPEL

-537 TVDIDLRRLTNKD
+537 TVDIDLRRL
-550 GTLRE
+550 RA
-555 NAAGVPLV
+555 NAEGVPLV

-589 TCTID
+589 ACTID
-594 LPEDIGAFRLCVATV
+594 LPEDIGVFRLCIATT

-622 APAFGIASVSVQG
+622 APAFGIAKVSVQD
-635 TLPIEEAAYAL
+635 TLPVTDVAYPL
-646 DATVLDSGNAF
+646 DATVLEEGNAF

-711 TIVLGEDPAEPIGF
+711 TIVLGEDLTAPIAF
-725 SVWDDTTE
+725 SVADDTAE
-733 EGLTFIVCLSDGLW
+733 VGITFTVCLSDGLW
-747 LGLDPDAED
+747 LGIDPDAED

-826 SAVLKG
+826 GAVLEG
-832 MVNESTDPETP
+832 MADESTDPEAS
-843 LDEWSAV
+843 LDDWSAA
-850 NLDALLYAIEREGEH
+850 NLDALLYAISQEGTLT
-865 AAEEAYGR
+865 ASEALDR
-873 IEDLAAF
+873 IEDLATF
-880 GYEYN
+880 GYEYS
-885 DNLLMSTLP
+885 DDLLVTPLP
-894 KPAIEVLGVAPAAL
+894 KPAIEVLGVTPGAVS
-908 RFRLID
+908 FRLID
-914 AASRDVDASAAD
+914 AASWDVDASAAD
-926 LAARDIPVT
+926 LAARDIPIII
-935 LEAGET
+935 EAGET

-965 PPEAEAAPTRFFRL
+965 LPKEEAAPTRFFRL

>member
-31 AALAFARQN
+31 AALAFAQQN
-40 AILSGHVLG
+40 AILRGHVLG
-49 VGEAFRHGAGIWVV
+49 VGEAYRHGAGIWVV
-63 PLRPAGYIALEA
+63 PLRPAGYVALEA

-85 SEENDFPATD
+85 SEENNFPATD

-124 RHPAWAALLAP
+124 RHPAWDSLLAP

-142 AFTPD
+142 SFTPD

-182 AIVGEGGQPLLG
+182 AIVGEGGQPLL
-194 DYGTR
+194 DNYGTR

-209 AQTAAWFRWPHA
+209 AQSAAYFRWPYA
-221 FRGVAASGSATDEE
+221 FRGVAVSGSATDEE
-235 SDIIRALMVAAPGKP
+235 TDVIRKLMVAAPGKP

-329 GSEPDSEDELDPG
+329 GSEPNSEEDLDPG
-342 LHESFRTAIHAYGIP
+342 LHDSFRTAIYTYGIP

-383 KEKYS
+383 TEKYS

-441 LPAQGPLP
+441 LPIQGPLP

-458 YWQTEKAQSS
+458 YWQTQKAQTSL
-468 FCTAPT
+468 CTEPT

-481 TFGGDPTT
+481 TFGGDITT
-489 RVSDLE
+489 RDSDLE
-495 EADASDPNWSLE
+495 EAAASDPNWSME
-507 TVGEE
+507 EIDGE

-520 PGLKAGVLLPEL
+520 PGLVAGVLLPEL

-537 TVDIDLRRLTNKD
+537 TVDIDLRRL
-550 GTLRE
+550 RA
-555 NAAGVPLV
+555 NAASVPLV

-575 ELGEVTL
+575 ELVEVTL
-582 SDEEESG
+582 PDESVSG
-589 TCTID
+589 TCTIV
-594 LPEDIGAFRLCVATV
+594 LPEDVGVFRLCIATT
-609 EADQETPVWPIPS
+609 EAEDTAEGLPPT

-635 TLPIEEAAYAL
+635 TLPVEETAYAL
-646 DATVLDSGNAF
+646 DATVLEEGNAF

-733 EGLTFIVCLSDGLW
+733 EGLTFTVCLSDGLW
-747 LGLDPDAED
+747 LGIDPDAED
-756 FDPDAVDNA
+756 FDPDAVDDV
-765 VRDAGEVAF
+765 VRNAGEVAY
-774 DDEGN
+774 DEGN

-810 AGNIAWAHARL
+810 AGNITWAHARL

-826 SAVLKG
+826 GAVLKG
-832 MVNESTDPETP
+832 MVDESTDPETP

-865 AAEEAYGR
+865 AAPEAYGR
-873 IEDLAAF
+873 IENLATF
-880 GYEYN
+880 GYKYS
-885 DNLLMSTLP
+885 DNLLVTPLP
-894 KPAIEVLGVAPAAL
+894 KPAIEVLGVTPGAVS
-908 RFRLID
+908 FRLID

-926 LAARDIPVT
+926 LAARDIPIT
-935 LEAGET
+935 LETGET

-984 QPIRRPDKVTH
+984 HPTRSPDKVTH

>member
-21 GEVGADEAEA
+21 GEVGAGEAEV

-85 SEENDFPATD
+85 SEENDFPAAD

-110 SHLLRAFS
+110 SPLLRTFS
-118 LAPEAP
+118 LTPEPA
-124 RHPAWAALLAP
+124 RHPAWDALLAP

-147 TDIETTDGTWGTI
+147 EDIETAGGAWDTI
-160 DTFTTQWNQCL
+160 NTFTTQWNQCL
-171 PWNLYAPGLDT
+171 PWNLYAPGLDA
-182 AIVGEGGQPLLG
+182 AIVGEGGRPLLG

-257 REDWLPAADSGGA
+257 REDWFPAADSGGA

-289 EMDYDAEG
+289 EMDYDTDG

-357 APTGISGHE
+357 APTGIAGHE

-383 KEKYS
+383 TEKYS

-412 DGEGLTE
+412 DGEGLAE

-495 EADASDPNWSLE
+495 EADASDPNWSME
-507 TVGEE
+507 EIDGE

-520 PGLKAGVLLPEL
+520 PGLVAGVLLPEL
-532 FDGGS
+532 FNGGS
-537 TVDIDLRRLTNKD
+537 AVAIDLRRLADDD

-555 NAAGVPLV
+555 NAASVPIA

-575 ELGEVTL
+575 ELGEVAL
-582 SDEEESG
+582 LDEEESG

-622 APAFGIASVSVQG
+622 APAFGIAKVSVLD
-635 TLPIEEAAYAL
+635 TLPVTDVAYPL
-646 DATVLDSGNAF
+646 DATVGESGNGF
-657 AALPEGL
+657 ATLPEGL
-664 PVEDGETC
+664 APEEGKTC

-679 KTLDAAR
+679 KTGDAAQK
-686 TAGDVLWTP
+686 AGDVLWTP

-810 AGNIAWAHARL
+810 AGNITWAHARL

-826 SAVLKG
+826 GAVLKG
-832 MVNESTDPETP
+832 MVDESTDPETP

-865 AAEEAYGR
+865 AAPEAYGR
-873 IEDLAAF
+873 IENLAAF
-880 GYEYN
+880 GYEYS

-894 KPAIEVLGVAPAAL
+894 KPAIEVLGVTPGAVS
-908 RFRLID
+908 FRLID
-914 AASRDVDASAAD
+914 AAAADPDSAAAE
-926 LAARDIPVT
+926 LAWRDIPIT
-935 LEAGET
+935 IEAGET
-941 LDALAPV
+941 LDALTPLEDAQSSV
-948 EATPTIEDR
+948 EDYSTGILKATFPD
-957 ESGIFEVT
+957 S
-965 PPEAEAAPTRFFRL
+965 AAPTRFFRL
-979 RAAPR
+979 RA
-984 QPIRRPDKVTH
+984 VSSEVSSET
-995 GPL
+995 L

>member
-1 MKRCCILVLVAALT
+1 MKRCCILVLVATLT

-31 AALAFARQN
+31 AALAFAQQN
-40 AILSGHVLG
+40 AILRGHVLG
-49 VGEAFRHGAGIWVV
+49 VGEAYRHGAGIWVV

-110 SHLLRAFS
+110 SPLLRAFS

-124 RHPAWAALLAP
+124 RHPAWDSLLAP
-135 QGGISLL
+135 QGGVSLL

-147 TDIETTDGTWGTI
+147 EDIETAGGAWDTI
-160 DTFTTQWNQCL
+160 NTFTTQWNQCL

-194 DYGTR
+194 NYGTR

-209 AQTAAWFRWPHA
+209 AQTAAWFRWPYA
-221 FRGVAASGSATDEE
+221 FRGVAASGSVTDEE

-257 REDWLPAADSGGA
+257 REDWFPAADSGGA
-270 YTGDGAE
+270 YTGDSAE

-289 EMDYDAEG
+289 EMDYDTDG

-383 KEKYS
+383 TEKYS

-441 LPAQGPLP
+441 LPIQGPLP

-458 YWQTEKAQSS
+458 YWQTQKAQTSL
-468 FCTAPT
+468 CTEPT

-481 TFGGDPTT
+481 TFGGDITT
-489 RVSDLE
+489 RDSDLE
-495 EADASDPNWSLE
+495 EAAASDPNWSLE
-507 TVGEE
+507 TVDGES
-512 TLLTCEDR
+512 LLTCEDR

-563 LFLQQEPTGEIL
+563 LFLQQEPTGELL
-575 ELGEVTL
+575 ELDEVTL
-582 SDEEESG
+582 PDESVSG

-594 LPEDIGAFRLCVATV
+594 LPEDVGVFRLCIATT
-609 EADQETPVWPIPS
+609 ESESETEGLPPT

-635 TLPIEEAAYAL
+635 TIPIEEAAYAL

-657 AALPEGL
+657 AALPEDL
-664 PVEDGETC
+664 AIEEGETC

-679 KTLDAAR
+679 KAEDEALK
-686 TAGDVLWTP
+686 AGDVLWTP
-695 LTIGEED
+695 LVIGEED
-702 QPPEIVLDD
+702 LPPKIILDD
-711 TIVLGEDPAEPIGF
+711 TIVLGEDPTEPIVF
-725 SVWDDTTE
+725 SVADDTAE
-733 EGLTFIVCLSDGLW
+733 VGITFTVCLSDGLW
-747 LGLDPDAED
+747 LGLDPDTED
-756 FDPDAVDNA
+756 FDPDAVEDT
-765 VRDAGEVAF
+765 VRSAGEVAF

-779 ASLTLNLDPA
+779 ASLTLNLDPD
-789 FLDTYAAMGHDAIL
+789 FLNSYTAMSHEAIL
-803 SIGAEDA
+803 SVGAEDA
-810 AGNIAWAHARL
+810 AGNITWAHARL

-826 SAVLKG
+826 TAALAG
-832 MVNESTDPETP
+832 MNDTSTGTAIP
-843 LDEWSAV
+843 LDDWSAA
-850 NLDALLYAIEREGEH
+850 NLDALLYAIS
-865 AAEEAYGR
+865 EEEVLSAPEAIDR

-880 GYEYN
+880 GYEYD
-885 DNLLMSTLP
+885 DNLFMTTIP
-894 KPAIEVLGVAPAAL
+894 EPAIEVVGVEPGAV

-914 AASRDVDASAAD
+914 AAAADPDSAAAE
-926 LAARDIPVT
+926 LAWRDIPIT

-941 LDALAPV
+941 LDTLTPLEDAQSSV
-948 EATPTIEDR
+948 EDYSTGILKATFPD
-957 ESGIFEVT
+957 S
-965 PPEAEAAPTRFFRL
+965 AAPTRFFRL
-979 RAAPR
+979 RAVPSE
-984 QPIRRPDKVTH
+984 VSSET
-995 GPL
+995 L

>member
-1 MKRCCILVLVAALT
+1 
-15 ACAVRG
+15 
-21 GEVGADEAEA
+21 
-31 AALAFARQN
+31 
-40 AILSGHVLG
+40 
-49 VGEAFRHGAGIWVV
+49 
-63 PLRPAGYIALEA
+63 
-75 DDARFPVVAF
+75 
-85 SEENDFPATD
+85 
-95 LPEALDAALWRMPQP
+95 
-110 SHLLRAFS
+110 
-118 LAPEAP
+118 
-124 RHPAWAALLAP
+124 
-135 QGGISLL
+135 
-142 AFTPD
+142 
-147 TDIETTDGTWGTI
+147 
-160 DTFTTQWNQCL
+160 
-171 PWNLYAPGLDT
+171 
-182 AIVGEGGQPLLG
+182 
-194 DYGTR
+194 
-199 CAIGCVALAM
+199 M
-209 AQTAAWFRWPHA
+209 AQSAAYFRWPYA
-221 FRGVAASGSATDEE
+221 FRGVAVSGSVTDEE
-235 SDIIRALMVAAPGKP
+235 TDVIRKLMVAAPGKP

-257 REDWLPAADSGGA
+257 SEDWFPAADSGGA

-289 EMDYDAEG
+289 EMDYDTDG

-329 GSEPDSEDELDPG
+329 GSEPNSEEDLDPG
-342 LHESFRTAIHAYGIP
+342 LHNSFRTAIYTYGIP

-383 KEKYS
+383 TEKYS

-458 YWQTEKAQSS
+458 YWQTEKAQFS

-495 EADASDPNWSLE
+495 EANASDPNWSME
-507 TVGEE
+507 EIDGE

-520 PGLKAGVLLPEL
+520 PGLVAGVLLPEL
-532 FDGGS
+532 FMGGER
-537 TVDIDLRRLTNKD
+537 VAIDLRRLANAD

-555 NAAGVPLV
+555 NAASVPLA
-563 LFLQQEPTGEIL
+563 LFLQQEPTGEVL
-575 ELGEVTL
+575 ELGEVAL
-582 SDEEESG
+582 LDEEESG
-589 TCTID
+589 TCTIA
-594 LPEDIGAFRLCVATV
+594 LPEDIGAFRLCLATV
-609 EADQETPVWPIPS
+609 EADREASVWPIPS
-622 APAFGIASVSVQG
+622 APAFGIAKVSVQD
-635 TLPIEEAAYAL
+635 TLPVTDVAYPL
-646 DATVLDSGNAF
+646 DATVFEEGNAF

-679 KTLDAAR
+679 KTEEEALA
-686 TAGDVLWTP
+686 AGDVLWTP
-695 LTIGEED
+695 LPIGEED

-733 EGLTFIVCLSDGLW
+733 EGLTFTVCLSDGLW

-810 AGNIAWAHARL
+810 AGNITWAHARL

-826 SAVLKG
+826 GAVLKG
-832 MVNESTDPETP
+832 MVDESTDPETP

-865 AAEEAYGR
+865 AAPEAYDR
-873 IEDLAAF
+873 IEDLATF
-880 GYEYN
+880 GYEYS
-885 DNLLMSTLP
+885 DNLLVTTLP
-894 KPAIEVLGVAPAAL
+894 KPAIEVLGVTPGAVSS
-908 RFRLID
+908 RLID
-914 AASRDVDASAAD
+914 AASWDVDASAAD

-935 LEAGET
+935 LETGET

-979 RAAPR
+979 RAAP
-984 QPIRRPDKVTH
+984 
-995 GPL
+995 

>member
-31 AALAFARQN
+31 AALAFAQQN
-40 AILSGHVLG
+40 AILRGHVLG
-49 VGEAFRHGAGIWVV
+49 VGEAYRHGAGIWVV

-85 SEENDFPATD
+85 SEENDFPAAD
-95 LPEALDAALWRMPQP
+95 LPEVLDAALWRMPQP
-110 SHLLRAFS
+110 PSLLQTFS
-118 LAPEAP
+118 LTPEPA

-182 AIVGEGGQPLLG
+182 AIVGEGGQPLL
-194 DYGTR
+194 DNYGTR

-209 AQTAAWFRWPHA
+209 AQSAAYFRWPYA
-221 FRGVAASGSATDEE
+221 FRGVAVSGSVTDEE
-235 SDIIRALMVAAPGKP
+235 TDVIRKLMVAAPGKP

-257 REDWLPAADSGGA
+257 SEDWFPAADSGGA

-289 EMDYDAEG
+289 EMDYDTDG

-329 GSEPDSEDELDPG
+329 GSEPNSEEDLDPG
-342 LHESFRTAIHAYGIP
+342 LHDSFRTAIYTYGIP

-441 LPAQGPLP
+441 LPIQGPLP

-458 YWQTEKAQSS
+458 YWQTEKAQASLCS
-468 FCTAPT
+468 DPT

-481 TFGGDPTT
+481 TFGGKPTM
-489 RVSDLE
+489 RVSDLD
-495 EADASDPNWSLE
+495 EADASDPNWSFE
-507 TVGEE
+507 KVNGEF
-512 TLLTCEDR
+512 LLTCEDR
-520 PGLKAGVLLPEL
+520 TGLRAGVLLPEL
-532 FDGGS
+532 FKGGS
-537 TVDIDLRRLTNKD
+537 TVAIDLRRLTNAD

-555 NAAGVPLV
+555 NAAGVPIS

-575 ELGEVTL
+575 ELGEVSLT
-582 SDEEESG
+582 DEEDTG
-589 TCTID
+589 TCTIA
-594 LPEDIGAFRLCVATV
+594 LPEDIGAFRLCLATV
-609 EADQETPVWPIPS
+609 EADRETSVWPIPS
-622 APAFGIASVSVQG
+622 APAFGIAKVSVQG
-635 TLPIEEAAYAL
+635 TLPVEETAYAL
-646 DATVLDSGNAF
+646 DATVLEEGNAF
-657 AALPEGL
+657 AALPDGL
-664 PVEDGETC
+664 ALEDGETC

-679 KTLDAAR
+679 KTEEEALA
-686 TAGDVLWTP
+686 AGDVLWTP

-702 QPPEIVLDD
+702 LPPELSLDD
-711 TIVLGEDPAEPIGF
+711 TIVLGEDLTAPIAF
-725 SVWDDTTE
+725 SVADDTTE

-826 SAVLKG
+826 SAVLEG
-832 MVNESTDPETP
+832 MADESTDPKAP
-843 LDEWSAV
+843 LDDWSAV
-850 NLDALLYAIEREGEH
+850 NLDALLYAIEREGKL

-894 KPAIEVLGVAPAAL
+894 KPAIEVLGVTPGAVS
-908 RFRLID
+908 FRLID
-914 AASRDVDASAAD
+914 AASLDVDASAAE
-926 LAARDIPVT
+926 LADRDIPIT
-935 LEAGET
+935 LETGET

-948 EATPTIEDR
+948 EATPTIENW

-979 RAAPR
+979 RADPATTHPTPR
-984 QPIRRPDKVTH
+984 
-995 GPL
+995 

>member
-31 AALAFARQN
+31 AALAFAQQN
-40 AILSGHVLG
+40 AILRGHVLG
-49 VGEAFRHGAGIWVV
+49 VGEAYRHGAGIWVV

-110 SHLLRAFS
+110 SPLLRAFS

-124 RHPAWAALLAP
+124 RHPAWDSLLAP
-135 QGGISLL
+135 QGGVSLL

-147 TDIETTDGTWGTI
+147 EDIETAGGAWDTI
-160 DTFTTQWNQCL
+160 NTFTTQWNQCL
-171 PWNLYAPGLDT
+171 PWNLYAPGLDA
-182 AIVGEGGQPLLG
+182 AIVGEGGQPLL
-194 DYGTR
+194 DNYGTR

-209 AQTAAWFRWPHA
+209 AQSAAYFRWPYA
-221 FRGVAASGSATDEE
+221 FRGVAVSGSVTDEE
-235 SDIIRALMVAAPGKP
+235 TDVIRKLMVAAPGKP

-257 REDWLPAADSGGA
+257 SEDWFPAADSGGA

-289 EMDYDAEG
+289 EMDYDTDG

-329 GSEPDSEDELDPG
+329 GSEPNSEEDLDPG
-342 LHESFRTAIHAYGIP
+342 LHASFRTAICTYGIP

-383 KEKYS
+383 TEKYS

-458 YWQTEKAQSS
+458 YWQTEKAQFS

-495 EADASDPNWSLE
+495 EANASDPNWSME
-507 TVGEE
+507 EIDGEP
-512 TLLTCEDR
+512 LLTCEDR
-520 PGLKAGVLLPEL
+520 PGLVAGVLLPEL

-537 TVDIDLRRLTNKD
+537 TVDIDLRRLANAD

-555 NAAGVPLV
+555 NAASVPLA

-594 LPEDIGAFRLCVATV
+594 LPEDVGAFRLCVATT

-622 APAFGIASVSVQG
+622 APAFGIASVSVLD
-635 TLPIEEAAYAL
+635 TFPVTDTAYGL
-646 DATVLDSGNAF
+646 NATVGEAGNGSAT
-657 AALPEGL
+657 LPEGL
-664 PVEDGETC
+664 APEEGKTC

-679 KTLDAAR
+679 KTKEEALA
-686 TAGDVLWTP
+686 AGDVLWTP

-702 QPPEIVLDD
+702 LPPKLTLED
-711 TIVLGEDPAEPIGF
+711 TIVLGANPAEPITF
-725 SVWDDTTE
+725 NVRDATAE
-733 EGLTFIVCLSDGLW
+733 EVLTFTVCLSDGLW

-756 FDPDAVDNA
+756 FDPDAVDDA
-765 VRDAGEVAF
+765 VRSAGEVAF

-779 ASLTLNLDPA
+779 ASLTLNFDPA
-789 FLDTYAAMGHDAIL
+789 FLSTYAAMGHDAIL

-810 AGNIAWAHARL
+810 AGNITWAHARL

-826 SAVLKG
+826 GAVLEG
-832 MVNESTDPETP
+832 MVDESTDPEAS
-843 LDEWSAV
+843 LDDWSAA
-850 NLDALLYAIEREGEH
+850 NLDALLYAIEREGEL

-885 DNLLMSTLP
+885 DNLLVTPLP
-894 KPAIEVLGVAPAAL
+894 KPAIEVLGVAPGAV

-914 AASRDVDASAAD
+914 AAAADPDDSAAE
-926 LAARDIPVT
+926 LVWRDIPVT
-935 LEAGET
+935 LETGET

-965 PPEAEAAPTRFFRL
+965 LPKEEAAPTRFFRL
-979 RAAPR
+979 RVDPATTHPTPR
-984 QPIRRPDKVTH
+984 
-995 GPL
+995 

>member
-1 MKRCCILVLVAALT
+1 
-15 ACAVRG
+15 
-21 GEVGADEAEA
+21 
-31 AALAFARQN
+31 
-40 AILSGHVLG
+40 
-49 VGEAFRHGAGIWVV
+49 
-63 PLRPAGYIALEA
+63 
-75 DDARFPVVAF
+75 
-85 SEENDFPATD
+85 
-95 LPEALDAALWRMPQP
+95 
-110 SHLLRAFS
+110 
-118 LAPEAP
+118 
-124 RHPAWAALLAP
+124 
-135 QGGISLL
+135 
-142 AFTPD
+142 
-147 TDIETTDGTWGTI
+147 
-160 DTFTTQWNQCL
+160 
-171 PWNLYAPGLDT
+171 
-182 AIVGEGGQPLLG
+182 
-194 DYGTR
+194 
-199 CAIGCVALAM
+199 
-209 AQTAAWFRWPHA
+209 
-221 FRGVAASGSATDEE
+221 
-235 SDIIRALMVAAPGKP
+235 
-250 YDWDAIR
+250 
-257 REDWLPAADSGGA
+257 
-270 YTGDGAE
+270 
-277 AARLCHAWATIL
+277 
-289 EMDYDAEG
+289 MDYDTDG

-329 GSEPDSEDELDPG
+329 GSEPDTEDALDPG
-342 LHESFRTAIHAYGIP
+342 LHDSFRTAIHAYGIP

-383 KEKYS
+383 TEKYS

-441 LPAQGPLP
+441 LPIQGPLP

-458 YWQTEKAQSS
+458 YWQTQKAQTSL
-468 FCTAPT
+468 CTEPT

-495 EADASDPNWSLE
+495 EANASDPNWSLE
-507 TVGEE
+507 EIDGEP
-512 TLLTCEDR
+512 LLTCEDR
-520 PGLKAGVLLPEL
+520 PGLVAGVLLPEL
-532 FDGGS
+532 FMGGER
-537 TVDIDLRRLTNKD
+537 VAIDLRRLANAD

-555 NAAGVPLV
+555 NAASVPLA

-622 APAFGIASVSVQG
+622 APAFGIASVSVLD
-635 TLPIEEAAYAL
+635 TFPVTDKAYGL
-646 DATVLDSGNAF
+646 NATVGEAGNGSAAF
-657 AALPEGL
+657 PEGL

-702 QPPEIVLDD
+702 QPPEIVLGD

-756 FDPDAVDNA
+756 FDPDAVDDA
-765 VRDAGEVAF
+765 VRNAGEVAF

-779 ASLTLNLDPA
+779 ASLTLNLDPD
-789 FLDTYAAMGHDAIL
+789 FLATYAAMGHDAIL

-810 AGNIAWAHARL
+810 AGNITWAHARL

-826 SAVLKG
+826 GAVLKG

-865 AAEEAYGR
+865 AAPEAYGR
-873 IEDLAAF
+873 IENLAAF

-908 RFRLID
+908 RFRLVD
-914 AASRDVDASAAD
+914 AASWDVDASAAE
-926 LAARDIPVT
+926 LADRDIPIT
-935 LEAGET
+935 LETGET

-965 PPEAEAAPTRFFRL
+965 LPKEEAAPTRFFRL
-979 RAAPR
+979 RVDPATTHPTPR
-984 QPIRRPDKVTH
+984 
-995 GPL
+995 

>member
-1 MKRCCILVLVAALT
+1 MKRCCILVLTAALA

-31 AALAFARQN
+31 AALAFAQQN
-40 AILSGHVLG
+40 AILRGHVLG
-49 VGEAFRHGAGIWVV
+49 VGEAYRHGAGIWVV

-75 DDARFPVVAF
+75 DDTRFPVVAF

-110 SHLLRAFS
+110 SPLLRAFS

-124 RHPAWAALLAP
+124 RHPAWNSLLAP
-135 QGGISLL
+135 QGGVSLL

-147 TDIETTDGTWGTI
+147 EDIETAGGAWDTI
-160 DTFTTQWNQCL
+160 NTFTTQWNQCL
-171 PWNLYAPGLDT
+171 PWNLYAPGLDA
-182 AIVGEGGQPLLG
+182 AIVGEGGRPLLG

-257 REDWLPAADSGGA
+257 SEDWFPAADSGGA

-289 EMDYDAEG
+289 EMDYDTDG

-329 GSEPDSEDELDPG
+329 GSEPDTEDALDPG
-342 LHESFRTAIHAYGIP
+342 LHESFRTAINTYGIP

-383 KEKYS
+383 TEKYS

-441 LPAQGPLP
+441 LPIQGPLP

-458 YWQTEKAQSS
+458 YWQTQKAQSS
-468 FCTAPT
+468 FCTDAD
-474 ARTLRVA
+474 ARVLRVA
-481 TFGGDPTT
+481 TFAKEPET
-489 RVSDLE
+489 RDSDLE
-495 EADASDPNWSLE
+495 EAAASDPNWSLE
-507 TVGEE
+507 EVDTE
-512 TLLTCEDR
+512 TLLVCEDR
-520 PGLKAGVLLPEL
+520 PGLSAGVLLPEL
-532 FDGGS
+532 FNGGS
-537 TVDIDLRRLTNKD
+537 AVAIDLRRLAKDD
-550 GTLRE
+550 GTPRA
-555 NAAGVPLV
+555 NATGVPLA
-563 LFLQQEPTGEIL
+563 LFLQQEPTGEVL
-575 ELGEVTL
+575 ELGEVAL
-582 SDEEESG
+582 LDEEESG
-589 TCTID
+589 TCTIA
-594 LPEDIGAFRLCVATV
+594 LPEDIGAFRLCLATV
-609 EADQETPVWPIPS
+609 EAEDTAEGLPPT
-622 APAFGIASVSVQG
+622 APAFGIAKVSVQD
-635 TLPIEEAAYAL
+635 TLPVTDVAYPL
-646 DATVLDSGNAF
+646 DATVFESGNGF
-657 AALPEGL
+657 ATLPDGLAL
-664 PVEDGETC
+664 EDGETC

-679 KTLDAAR
+679 KTGDAAQK
-686 TAGDVLWTP
+686 AGDVLWTP

-702 QPPEIVLDD
+702 QPPELSLDD
-711 TIVLGEDPAEPIGF
+711 TIVLGEDPAEPIAF
-725 SVWDDTTE
+725 SVADDTAE
-733 EGLTFIVCLSDGLW
+733 VGITFTVCLSDGLW

-756 FDPDAVDNA
+756 FDPDAVDDA
-765 VRDAGEVAF
+765 VRSAGEVAF
-774 DDEGN
+774 DGEGN

-789 FLDTYAAMGHDAIL
+789 FLSTYAAMGHDAIL

-826 SAVLKG
+826 SAVLEG
-832 MVNESTDPETP
+832 MADESTDPEAP
-843 LDEWSAV
+843 LDNWSAV
-850 NLDALLYAIEREGEH
+850 NLDAFLYAIEREGEH
-865 AAEEAYGR
+865 AAPEAYDR

-880 GYEYN
+880 GYEYS
-885 DNLLMSTLP
+885 DNLLVNTLP
-894 KPAIEVLGVAPAAL
+894 KPAIEVLGVTPGAVS
-908 RFRLID
+908 FRLID
-914 AASRDVDASAAD
+914 AASWDVDASAAD

-935 LEAGET
+935 LETGET

-965 PPEAEAAPTRFFRL
+965 LPKEEAAPTRFFRL
-979 RAAPR
+979 RVDPATTHPTPR
-984 QPIRRPDKVTH
+984 
-995 GPL
+995 

>member
-31 AALAFARQN
+31 AALAFAQQN
-40 AILSGHVLG
+40 AILRGHVLG
-49 VGEAFRHGAGIWVV
+49 VGEAYRHGAGIWVV

-85 SEENDFPATD
+85 SEENDFPAAD

-118 LAPEAP
+118 LAPEPA

-182 AIVGEGGQPLLG
+182 AIVGEGGRPLLG

-209 AQTAAWFRWPHA
+209 AQSAAYFRWPYA
-221 FRGVAASGSATDEE
+221 FRGVAVSGSVTDEE
-235 SDIIRALMVAAPGKP
+235 TDVIRKLMVAAPGKP

-257 REDWLPAADSGGA
+257 SKDWFPAADSGGA

-289 EMDYDAEG
+289 EMDYDTDG

-329 GSEPDSEDELDPG
+329 GSEPNSEEDLDPG
-342 LHESFRTAIHAYGIP
+342 LHDSFRTAIYTYGIP

-383 KEKYS
+383 TEKYS

-474 ARTLRVA
+474 AHTLRVA

-489 RVSDLE
+489 RVSNLE
-495 EADASDPNWSLE
+495 EANASDPNWSME
-507 TVGEE
+507 EIDTE
-512 TLLTCEDR
+512 TLLVCEDR
-520 PGLKAGVLLPEL
+520 PGLSAGVLLPEL

-537 TVDIDLRRLTNKD
+537 AVAIDLRRLADAD
-550 GTLRE
+550 GTPRA
-555 NAAGVPLV
+555 NATGVPLA
-563 LFLQQEPTGEIL
+563 LFLQQEPTGEVL
-575 ELGEVTL
+575 ELGEVAL
-582 SDEEESG
+582 LDEEESG
-589 TCTID
+589 TCTIA

-609 EADQETPVWPIPS
+609 EADQETPAWPIPS
-622 APAFGIASVSVQG
+622 APAFGIAKVSVLD
-635 TLPIEEAAYAL
+635 TLPVTDVAYPL
-646 DATVLDSGNAF
+646 DATVIEEGNGF
-657 AALPEGL
+657 ATLPEGL
-664 PVEDGETC
+664 APEEGKTC

-711 TIVLGEDPAEPIGF
+711 TIVLGEDLTAPIAF
-725 SVWDDTTE
+725 SVADDTAE
-733 EGLTFIVCLSDGLW
+733 VGLTFTVCLSDGLW
-747 LGLDPDAED
+747 LGIDPDAED

-810 AGNIAWAHARL
+810 AGNITWAHARL

-826 SAVLKG
+826 GAVLEG
-832 MVNESTDPETP
+832 MADESTDPEAS
-843 LDEWSAV
+843 LDDWSAA
-850 NLDALLYAIEREGEH
+850 NLDALLYAIEREGEL

-908 RFRLID
+908 RFRLVD
-914 AASRDVDASAAD
+914 AASWDVDASAAE
-926 LAARDIPVT
+926 LAERDIPIT
-935 LEAGET
+935 LETGET

-948 EATPTIEDR
+948 EATPTIENW

-965 PPEAEAAPTRFFRL
+965 LPKEEAAPTRFFRL
-979 RAAPR
+979 RVDPATTHPTPR
-984 QPIRRPDKVTH
+984 
-995 GPL
+995 

>member
-1 MKRCCILVLVAALT
+1 MKRRVSLFLAAALA
-15 ACAVRG
+15 ACAAQG
-21 GEVGADEAEA
+21 GEVDADEAEI
-31 AALAFARQN
+31 AALAFAWQN
-40 AILSGHVLG
+40 AILQDHVLG
-49 VGEAFRHGAGIWVV
+49 VGEARRHGSGIWVV

-110 SHLLRAFS
+110 SPLLRTFS
-118 LAPEAP
+118 LAPEHS
-124 RHPAWAALLAP
+124 RHPAWDALLAP
-135 QGGISLL
+135 QGGISLF

-147 TDIETTDGTWGTI
+147 KDVETTADTWDTI
-160 DTFTTQWNQCL
+160 DTFTTQWDQSL
-171 PWNLYAPGLDT
+171 PWNLYAPGLDA
-182 AIVGEGGQPLLG
+182 AIVGEGGRPLLG

-257 REDWLPAADSGGA
+257 REDWFPAADSGGA

-329 GSEPDSEDELDPG
+329 GSEPDTEDALDPG

-383 KEKYS
+383 TEKYS

-441 LPAQGPLP
+441 LPIQGPLP

-458 YWQTEKAQSS
+458 YWQTQKAQTNL
-468 FCTAPT
+468 CTDPT

-481 TFGGDPTT
+481 TFGGDITT
-489 RVSDLE
+489 RDSDLE
-495 EADASDPNWSLE
+495 EAAASDPNWSLE
-507 TVGEE
+507 EVDTE
-512 TLLTCEDR
+512 TLLVCEDR
-520 PGLKAGVLLPEL
+520 PGLSAGVLLPEL
-532 FDGGS
+532 FNGGS
-537 TVDIDLRRLTNKD
+537 AVAIDLRRLADDD

-555 NAAGVPLV
+555 NATGVPLA

-575 ELGEVTL
+575 ELGEVAL
-582 SDEEESG
+582 LDEEESG

-594 LPEDIGAFRLCVATV
+594 LPEDIGVFRLCVATV

-622 APAFGIASVSVQG
+622 APAFGIAKVSVLD
-635 TLPIEEAAYAL
+635 TLPVTDVAYPL
-646 DATVLDSGNAF
+646 DATVGESGNGF
-657 AALPEGL
+657 ATLPEGL
-664 PVEDGETC
+664 DPEDGETC

-679 KTLDAAR
+679 KTGDAAQK
-686 TAGDVLWTP
+686 AGDVLWTP

-702 QPPEIVLDD
+702 LPPELSLDD
-711 TIVLGEDPAEPIGF
+711 TIVLGEDLTAPIAF
-725 SVWDDTTE
+725 SVADDTAE
-733 EGLTFIVCLSDGLW
+733 VGITFTVCLSDGLW

-826 SAVLKG
+826 AATLEG
-832 MVNESTDPETP
+832 MNDASTGAAIA
-843 LDEWSAV
+843 LDDWSAA
-850 NLDALLYAIEREGEH
+850 NLDALLYAISQEGTLT
-865 AAEEAYGR
+865 ASEALDR

-880 GYEYN
+880 GYEYD
-885 DNLLMSTLP
+885 DNLLMSTVP
-894 KPAIEVLGVAPAAL
+894 EPAIEVVGVAPGVVH
-908 RFRLID
+908 FRLLD
-914 AASRDVDASAAD
+914 ATAEDPDASAAE
-926 LAARDIPVT
+926 LVWRDIPIT
-935 LEAGET
+935 LETGET

-948 EATPTIEDR
+948 EDVQRDIEDY
-957 ESGIFEVT
+957 ETGT
-965 PPEAEAAPTRFFRL
+965 LKLTLPDGEASPTRFFRL
-979 RAAPR
+979 RAAP
-984 QPIRRPDKVTH
+984 
-995 GPL
+995 